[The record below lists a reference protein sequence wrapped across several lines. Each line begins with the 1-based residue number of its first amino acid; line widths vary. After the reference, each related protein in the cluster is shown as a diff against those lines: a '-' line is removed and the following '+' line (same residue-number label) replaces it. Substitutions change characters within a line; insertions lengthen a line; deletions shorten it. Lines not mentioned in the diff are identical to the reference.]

1 MRNQLKLFWHNVL
14 IESGRYADKPWLVQ
28 GQKVWIAV
36 LTPLIVVALVVPLV
50 AILFS
55 GKKIII
61 YWI

>member
-1 MRNQLKLFWHNVL
+1 MST
-14 IESGRYADKPWLVQ
+14 EMCTDKPWLVQ

-55 GKKIII
+55 GKLTDK
-61 YWI
+61 YSN